1 VETLNINQ
9 NRERRFMETTFISDY
24 YKFISDRNNGVF
36 SRWTEFAHLIQ
47 NFPAFGRKYRQPSRT
62 IALLWCTPW
71 FHMNNLSLFAYSNSI
86 VPAIFGIL
94 CNHVMPSIKYPASEF
109 SWAAQDLSNLFFMAQ
124 HLATEM
130 QLLAPAIDSENQ
142 IQHKKSVLM

>member
-1 VETLNINQ
+1 MIPHEQ
-9 NRERRFMETTFISDY
+9 S
-24 YKFISDRNNGVF
+24 
-36 SRWTEFAHLIQ
+36 FAVRL
-47 NFPAFGRKYRQPSRT
+47 FK
-62 IALLWCTPW
+62 LDCT
-71 FHMNNLSLFAYSNSI
+71 N

-94 CNHVMPSIKYPASEF
+94 RNHVMLSIKYPASEF

-130 QLLAPAIDSENQ
+130 QLLVLAPAIDSENQ